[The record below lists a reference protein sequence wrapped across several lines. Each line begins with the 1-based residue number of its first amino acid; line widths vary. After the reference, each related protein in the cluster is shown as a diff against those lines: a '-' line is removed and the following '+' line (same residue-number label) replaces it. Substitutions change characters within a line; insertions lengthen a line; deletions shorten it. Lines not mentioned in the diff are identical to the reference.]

1 MGALR
6 EWLTS
11 VVVVSVLLAVVQ
23 TLIPEGT
30 VRKIG
35 AFTGGLI
42 LLVTLLQ
49 PLLGV
54 DFEDLELRLEQSRET
69 VEQRQQELEQA
80 GEREMAELIERQTAA
95 YIWDK
100 ADALG
105 LDLSAEVRVERG
117 PDGIPL
123 PVSATLTGTY
133 SEALSAYLERELGIP
148 RERQVWHEGEN

>member
-30 VRKIG
+30 IRKIG
-35 AFTGGLI
+35 TFTGGLI

-54 DFEDLELRLEQSRET
+54 EFEALELRLEQSRET

-80 GEREMAELIERQTAA
+80 GERELAELIERQTAA

-148 RERQVWHEGEN
+148 RERQVWHED

>member
-11 VVVVSVLLAVVQ
+11 VVTVSVLLAVAQ
-23 TLIPEGT
+23 TMIPEGT

-54 DFEDLELRLEQSRET
+54 DFEDLELRLEQSREA

-80 GEREMAELIERQTAA
+80 GEREVAELIERQTAA

-148 RERQVWHEGEN
+148 RERQVWHED

>member
-1 MGALR
+1 MEALR

-54 DFEDLELRLEQSRET
+54 DFEALELRLEQSRET

-133 SEALSAYLERELGIP
+133 SEALFAYLERELGIP
-148 RERQVWHEGEN
+148 RERQVWHED

>member
-42 LLVTLLQ
+42 LLVMLLQ

-54 DFEDLELRLEQSRET
+54 DFEDLELRLDHSREA

-80 GEREMAELIERQTAA
+80 GEREVAELIERQTAA

-117 PDGIPL
+117 PEGIPL

-133 SEALSAYLERELGIP
+133 SEALSVYLERELGIP
-148 RERQVWHEGEN
+148 RERQVWHED

>member
-80 GEREMAELIERQTAA
+80 GERELAELIERQTAA

-148 RERQVWHEGEN
+148 RERQVWHEE

>member
-148 RERQVWHEGEN
+148 RERQVWHED

>member
-1 MGALR
+1 MIGALR

-80 GEREMAELIERQTAA
+80 GAREMAELIERQTAA

-148 RERQVWHEGEN
+148 RERQVWHED

>member
-1 MGALR
+1 MMAALR

-80 GEREMAELIERQTAA
+80 GERELAELIERQTAA

-148 RERQVWHEGEN
+148 RERQVWHED

>member
-11 VVVVSVLLAVVQ
+11 VVTVSVLLAVAQ
-23 TLIPEGT
+23 TMIPEGT

-54 DFEDLELRLEQSRET
+54 DFEDLELRLEQSREA

-80 GEREMAELIERQTAA
+80 GEREVAELIERQTAA

-133 SEALSAYLERELGIP
+133 SEALSA
-148 RERQVWHEGEN
+148 

>member
-54 DFEDLELRLEQSRET
+54 EFEDLELRLEQSRET

-80 GEREMAELIERQTAA
+80 GEREMAELIEQQTAA

-148 RERQVWHEGEN
+148 RERQVWHED

>member
-123 PVSATLTGTY
+123 PVSTTLTGTY

-148 RERQVWHEGEN
+148 RERQVWHED

>member
-30 VRKIG
+30 IRKIG
-35 AFTGGLI
+35 TFTGGLI

-54 DFEDLELRLEQSRET
+54 EFEALELRLEQSRET

-80 GEREMAELIERQTAA
+80 GERELAELIERQTAA

-117 PDGIPL
+117 PEGIPL

-148 RERQVWHEGEN
+148 RERQVWHED

>member
-30 VRKIG
+30 IRKIG
-35 AFTGGLI
+35 TFTGGLI

-54 DFEDLELRLEQSRET
+54 EFEDLELRLEQSRET

-80 GEREMAELIERQTAA
+80 GEREVAELIERQTAA

-148 RERQVWHEGEN
+148 RERQVWHED

>member
-80 GEREMAELIERQTAA
+80 GAREMAELIERQTAA

-117 PDGIPL
+117 PAGIPL

-148 RERQVWHEGEN
+148 RERQVWHED

>member
-80 GEREMAELIERQTAA
+80 GERELAELIERQTAA

-148 RERQVWHEGEN
+148 RERQVWHED

>member
-1 MGALR
+1 MGVLR

-11 VVVVSVLLAVVQ
+11 VITVSVLLAVAQ

-30 VRKIG
+30 VRKIS

-54 DFEDLELRLEQSRET
+54 NLEKLELRLDRSRET
-69 VEQRQQELEQA
+69 VEQRQQALEQA
-80 GEREMAELIERQTAA
+80 GEQELAELIEQQTAA

-100 ADALG
+100 AEALG
-105 LDLSAEVRVERG
+105 LDLSVEVQVERG
-117 PDGIPL
+117 ADGIPI
-123 PVSATLTGTY
+123 PVGAVLTGPY
-133 SEALSAYLERELGIP
+133 AEALSAYLERELGIP
-148 RERQVWHEGEN
+148 RERQVWHED

>member
-54 DFEDLELRLEQSRET
+54 DFEALELRLEQSRET

-80 GEREMAELIERQTAA
+80 GERELAELIERQTAA

-148 RERQVWHEGEN
+148 RERQVWHED

>member
-11 VVVVSVLLAVVQ
+11 LVTVSVLLAAAR

-42 LLVTLLQ
+42 LLVTLLR
-49 PLLGV
+49 PLTGIDV
-54 DFEDLELRLEQSRET
+54 SEPGMRFDHTRRSVEKQRLELEQSASEET
-69 VEQRQQELEQA
+69 
-80 GEREMAELIERQTAA
+80 AELIARQTAA

-105 LDLSAEVRVERG
+105 LSVTAVSAVLRGDYSESLSAE
-117 PDGIPL
+117 
-123 PVSATLTGTY
+123 
-133 SEALSAYLERELGIP
+133 LERELGIP
-148 RERQVWHEGEN
+148 RERQVWHED

>member
-80 GEREMAELIERQTAA
+80 GEREMAELIEQQTAA

-148 RERQVWHEGEN
+148 RERQVWHED

>member
-54 DFEDLELRLEQSRET
+54 DFEDLEPRLEQSRET

-80 GEREMAELIERQTAA
+80 GERELAKLIERQTAA

-148 RERQVWHEGEN
+148 RERQVWHED

>member
-80 GEREMAELIERQTAA
+80 GEREVAELIERQTAA

-148 RERQVWHEGEN
+148 RERQVWHED

>member
-42 LLVTLLQ
+42 LLVMLLQ

-54 DFEDLELRLEQSRET
+54 DFEDWELRLDHSREA

-80 GEREMAELIERQTAA
+80 GEREVAELIERQTAA

-117 PDGIPL
+117 PEGIPL

-133 SEALSAYLERELGIP
+133 SEALSVYLERELGIP
-148 RERQVWHEGEN
+148 RERQVWHED

>member
-54 DFEDLELRLEQSRET
+54 DFEALELRLEQSRET

-80 GEREMAELIERQTAA
+80 GEREVAELIERQTAA

-117 PDGIPL
+117 PEGIPL

-133 SEALSAYLERELGIP
+133 SEALSVYLERELGIP
-148 RERQVWHEGEN
+148 RERQVWHED

>member
-35 AFTGGLI
+35 TFTGGLI

-54 DFEDLELRLEQSRET
+54 DFEALELRLEQSRET

-80 GEREMAELIERQTAA
+80 GERELAELIERQTAA

-117 PDGIPL
+117 PEGIPL

-133 SEALSAYLERELGIP
+133 SEALSVYLERELGIP
-148 RERQVWHEGEN
+148 RERQVWHED

>member
-35 AFTGGLI
+35 TFTGGLI

-80 GEREMAELIERQTAA
+80 GEREVAELIERQTAA

-117 PDGIPL
+117 PEGIPL

-133 SEALSAYLERELGIP
+133 SEALSVYLERELGIP
-148 RERQVWHEGEN
+148 RERQVWHED

>member
-11 VVVVSVLLAVVQ
+11 LVTVSVLLAAVR

-42 LLVTLLQ
+42 LLVTLLR
-49 PLLGV
+49 PLTGI
-54 DFEDLELRLEQSRET
+54 DFSEPGMRFDHARRSVEKQRLELEQSASEET
-69 VEQRQQELEQA
+69 
-80 GEREMAELIERQTAA
+80 AELIARHTAA

-105 LDLSAEVRVERG
+105 LSVTAEVQVEPG
-117 PDGIPL
+117 PEGILL
-123 PVSATLTGTY
+123 PVSAVLRGDY
-133 SEALSAYLERELGIP
+133 SEALSAELERELGIP
-148 RERQVWHEGEN
+148 RERQVWHED

>member
-1 MGALR
+1 MGVLR

-42 LLVTLLQ
+42 LLVMLLQ

-54 DFEDLELRLEQSRET
+54 DFEDLELRLDHSREA

-80 GEREMAELIERQTAA
+80 GEREVAELIERQTAA

-117 PDGIPL
+117 PEGIPL

-133 SEALSAYLERELGIP
+133 SEALSVYLERELGIP
-148 RERQVWHEGEN
+148 RERQVWHED

>member
-42 LLVTLLQ
+42 LVVTLLQ

-148 RERQVWHEGEN
+148 RERQVWHED

>member
-80 GEREMAELIERQTAA
+80 GAREMAELIERQTAA

-148 RERQVWHEGEN
+148 RERQVWHED

>member
-30 VRKIG
+30 IRKIG

-54 DFEDLELRLEQSRET
+54 EFEDLELRLEQSRET

-80 GEREMAELIERQTAA
+80 GERELAELIERQTAA

-117 PDGIPL
+117 PEGIPL

-148 RERQVWHEGEN
+148 RERQVWHKD

>member
-80 GEREMAELIERQTAA
+80 GERELAELIERQTAA